1 MNIQRILLHP
11 NYSSDVENIKANS
24 HCQNTIGSFMCI
36 CDDGFYGNGMNQ
48 VCQRVIGY
56 NIVDV
61 KLVLNIF
68 LSVSMMMNV
77 LIELIPVLITRNV
90 QILQVR
96 AYQTRSEI

>member
-1 MNIQRILLHP
+1 
-11 NYSSDVENIKANS
+11 
-24 HCQNTIGSFMCI
+24 MCI

-48 VCQRVIGY
+48 VCKRVIGY
-56 NIVDV
+56 NVVDDNV

-77 LIELIPVLITRNV
+77 LIELIPVLITRYV

-96 AYQTRSEI
+96 A

>member
-1 MNIQRILLHP
+1 
-11 NYSSDVENIKANS
+11 
-24 HCQNTIGSFMCI
+24 MCI

-56 NIVDV
+56 NVVDV

-68 LSVSMMMNV
+68 FSVSMMMNV
-77 LIELIPVLITRNV
+77 LIELTHVRITRNV

-96 AYQTRSEI
+96 AYRTCPELDDQWLDKF

>member
-1 MNIQRILLHP
+1 
-11 NYSSDVENIKANS
+11 
-24 HCQNTIGSFMCI
+24 MCI

-48 VCQRVIGY
+48 VSKRVIGY
-56 NIVDV
+56 NVVDDNV

-77 LIELIPVLITRNV
+77 LIELIPVLITRYV

-96 AYQTRSEI
+96 A